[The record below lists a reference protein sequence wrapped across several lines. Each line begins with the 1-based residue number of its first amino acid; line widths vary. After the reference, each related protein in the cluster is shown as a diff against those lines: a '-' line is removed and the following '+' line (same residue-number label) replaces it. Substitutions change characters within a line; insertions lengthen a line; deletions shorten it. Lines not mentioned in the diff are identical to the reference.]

1 MKDRPGTRLHSS
13 NERLSSRLMSAA
25 SNSFATLVSAVLI
38 GAGKRP
44 RRSVNRQLLY
54 TRLLVRSRTQARRKS
69 DARRDQQAPCHSPQ
83 MSSGWEHHFPQLG
96 QAEWAQYNGSS
107 KVLGG

>member
-38 GAGKRP
+38 GAGK
-44 RRSVNRQLLY
+44 RQLLY

-107 KVLGG
+107 NVLGG

>member
-38 GAGKRP
+38 GAGK
-44 RRSVNRQLLY
+44 RQLLY

>member
-38 GAGKRP
+38 GPGKR
-44 RRSVNRQLLY
+44 QMLY

-107 KVLGG
+107 NVLGG

>member
-25 SNSFATLVSAVLI
+25 SNSCATLLSAVLI
-38 GAGKRP
+38 GAGK
-44 RRSVNRQLLY
+44 RQLLY

>member
-38 GAGKRP
+38 GPGKR
-44 RRSVNRQLLY
+44 QMLY

>member
-38 GAGKRP
+38 GAGKR
-44 RRSVNRQLLY
+44 QMLY

-69 DARRDQQAPCHSPQ
+69 DARRDQQAPRHSPQ

>member
-38 GAGKRP
+38 GAGKR
-44 RRSVNRQLLY
+44 QMLY